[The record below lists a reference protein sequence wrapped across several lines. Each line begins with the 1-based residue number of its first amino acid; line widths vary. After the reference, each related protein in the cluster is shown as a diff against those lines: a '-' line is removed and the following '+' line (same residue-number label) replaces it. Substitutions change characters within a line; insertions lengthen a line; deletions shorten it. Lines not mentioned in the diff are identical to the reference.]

1 MSGFIKTIL
10 AAKIPI
16 TFFYGDTDAVCNYL
30 LGQKFVEGL
39 GLKVNLW
46 KILNFI
52 FNLCRQKFFNKR
64 IHF

>member
-46 KILNFI
+46 GDIKILFLIIIDINIYF
-52 FNLCRQKFFNKR
+52 
-64 IHF
+64 

>member
-39 GLKVNLW
+39 GWTEGKSLED
-46 KILNFI
+46 F
-52 FNLCRQKFFNKR
+52 KFYF
-64 IHF
+64 

>member
-46 KILNFI
+46 EDIKI
-52 FNLCRQKFFNKR
+52 
-64 IHF
+64 